1 MAQMDKHRETFKEE
15 AYELLG
21 ELETALL
28 ELEES
33 PDNTELIGRVCR
45 VMHTVK
51 GSGAMFG
58 FDDIADF
65 THEIETIYDLVRN
78 GKMAVTKELIN
89 STLLARDQIRA
100 MLDANG
106 GNNPAIE

>member
-33 PDNTELIGRVCR
+33 PDN
-45 VMHTVK
+45 K
-51 GSGAMFG
+51 
-58 FDDIADF
+58 
-65 THEIETIYDLVRN
+65 DLM
-78 GKMAVTKELIN
+78 G
-89 STLLARDQIRA
+89 
-100 MLDANG
+100 
-106 GNNPAIE
+106 

>member
-33 PDNTELIGRVCR
+33 PDNKELIGRVFR

-78 GKMAVTKELIN
+78 GKMAVTK
-89 STLLARDQIRA
+89 
-100 MLDANG
+100 
-106 GNNPAIE
+106 